1 MSTLATPAPEAQAP
15 INHLGR
21 MIGAIV
27 SPKKTFGEIA
37 QRPSWLVPMALMV
50 VLGIGVGALLNTR
63 MNWGSYIRQK
73 AEENPRFAQ
82 LPEDQKANALA
93 MQVKLWSYLSYAVG
107 PLVTVISALCFAL
120 IYWGA
125 FNLFSG
131 AGLKFGQSF
140 GISTHALLPTV
151 IGSVLALIIIPLKA
165 YGEIDPEHLLATN
178 VAALLGDNSPKWLV
192 SLGSSLDVLWIWVLV
207 LFAIGF
213 SAANPKKVKP
223 GTAFGIVFGL
233 WAVWVLGKVGWAMF

>member
-1 MSTLATPAPEAQAP
+1 MSTVATPAPEAQPP
-15 INHLGR
+15 INHFGR

-37 QRPSWLVPMALMV
+37 QRPSWLVPLVLMI
-50 VLGIGVGALLNTR
+50 VLGTAVGALLNTK

-73 AEENPRFAQ
+73 AEESPRFAQ
-82 LPEDQKANALA
+82 LSEEQKDQALGT
-93 MQVKLWSYLSYAVG
+93 QIKLAPYFSYAIGMLSV
-107 PLVTVISALCFAL
+107 PISVLFFTL

-140 GISTHALLPTV
+140 GISTHAFLPTA
-151 IGSVLALIIIPLKA
+151 IGSVLALITIPLKA
-165 YGEIDPEHLLATN
+165 FGEVDPEHLLATN
-178 VAALLGDNSPKWLV
+178 VAALLGENSPKWLV
-192 SLGSSLDVLWIWVLV
+192 SLGSSLDILWIWVLV

-223 GTAFGIVFGL
+223 GTACGVVFGL
-233 WAVWVLGKVGWAMF
+233 WAVWVLGKVGWAAL

>member
-1 MSTLATPAPEAQAP
+1 MSTVATPAPETRPP
-15 INHLGR
+15 INHFGR

-50 VLGIGVGALLNTR
+50 LLGIGVGALLNTR

-73 AEENPRFAQ
+73 AEENTRFAQ
-82 LPEDQKANALA
+82 LSEDQKDSALA
-93 MQVKLWSYLSYAVG
+93 MQIKLAPYFSYVFGVLLTPLSVLFLG
-107 PLVTVISALCFAL
+107 L

-131 AGLKFGQSF
+131 GGLKFGQCF
-140 GISTHALLPTV
+140 GISTHAFLPTV
-151 IGSVLALIIIPLKA
+151 IGSVLALVTIPLKA

-178 VAALLGDNSPKWLV
+178 VAALLGDNSPKWLI
-192 SLGSSLDVLWIWVLV
+192 SLGSSLDVLWIWVLA

-213 SAANPKKVKP
+213 TAANPKKVKP
-223 GTAFGIVFGL
+223 GTAFAIVFGL
-233 WAVWVLGKVGWAMF
+233 WAVWVIGKVGWAAL